1 MYFCTVYFTERTG
14 LKPLGEQNE
23 KDQSIDARKRGEL
36 FLIDR
41 YFAFFEAWKKWNLLH
56 CLES

>member
-1 MYFCTVYFTERTG
+1 MRE
-14 LKPLGEQNE
+14 
-23 KDQSIDARKRGEL
+23 KRGEL

-41 YFAFFEAWKKWNLLH
+41 YFAFFEAWKEWNLLH